1 MDTIR
6 QLASD
11 RQGKRLELYFCGVRG
26 STPAPGEAFVRYG
39 GHTSCVALAQDG
51 GVPGL
56 VLDGGTGLT
65 NFDRVLGDAPFDGTI
80 LLGHLHWDHTHGLPF
95 FAAGMLPGHRV
106 QILMPGQGSDAES
119 VLARAFSPPHFP
131 VEPRALGEGWSFG
144 SIEEG
149 VHGLEGF
156 SVLAREI
163 PHKGGRT
170 FGYRVSDGTN
180 AIAYFSDHHPLVLG
194 PGPAGLGELHP
205 AAVELASGVDLLIH
219 DAQYTAEELPRLAW
233 LGHSCPEYALAL
245 AEAAGAR
252 QVCLFHHS
260 PRRTDSEIDEL
271 VDRIPDGPVPI
282 LVAADGL
289 TVRLGGQNRHPTRPI

>member
-1 MDTIR
+1 
-6 QLASD
+6 
-11 RQGKRLELYFCGVRG
+11 LELFFCGVRG
-26 STPAPGEAFVRYG
+26 STPAPGEAYVRYG
-39 GHTSCVALAQDG
+39 GHTSCVGLARDG
-51 GVPGL
+51 GAPRL

-65 NFDRVLGDAPFDGTI
+65 NLDRVLGEAPFDGTI

-95 FAAGMLPGHRV
+95 FAAGMRPGHHV
-106 QILMPGQGSDAES
+106 QIVMPGQGADPER
-119 VLARAFSPPHFP
+119 VLAKAFSPPHFP
-131 VEPRALGEGWSFG
+131 VEPSALGDGWSFH

-149 VHGLEGF
+149 EHTLEGF

-170 FGYRVSDGTN
+170 FGYRVSDGTSS
-180 AIAYFSDHHPLVLG
+180 IAYFSDHHPLALG
-194 PGPAGLGELHP
+194 PGPTGLGDLHR

-245 AEAAGAR
+245 AEVAGAR

-260 PRRTDSEIDEL
+260 PRRTDTEIDEL
-271 VDRIPDGPVPI
+271 VGRLPDGPVPF

-289 TVRLGGQNRHPTRPI
+289 AVRLGAQNGHSPRPI